1 MYNHI
6 YNNFFKGSE
15 SMRDIYT
22 KIDQVKNKINDI
34 EDEKYTDIFNSLSDI
49 L

>member
-1 MYNHI
+1 
-6 YNNFFKGSE
+6 
-15 SMRDIYT
+15 MRDIYT